1 LAVCSHDVT
10 AYPGI
15 MRGRTGRVRDAYPVE
30 YERGAHV
37 TQSKPV
43 ALWAVPRS
51 ISTAFERVFVERD
64 DFEVLHEPFSAS
76 YYYGEDR
83 PSDRFADAEPKADYS
98 YERVLEDVFRPRE
111 QRVFLKDMAYHAKK
125 VLSPEFASRFV
136 NTFIVRDPKYV
147 LVSLYKMWPDFTLE
161 ETGYEDLYRL
171 FRYATDAGEDVA
183 VVDAMTFSENPA
195 GVLAAYCE
203 HLEVPFT
210 AGSLTWESGEVSE
223 WDDWEGW
230 HEDAESSTGIEPA
243 ERRDPELPEE
253 LEAAYE
259 HCLPY
264 YYELAA
270 HAIPSVARRSAVGR
284 MEDNREKILLRTE
297 TAIAPHGGDLVDRVV
312 PEEERR
318 ERSMEAAELQKVP
331 LSARALSDLQMIST
345 GVFSPL
351 EGFML
356 RAEYEGVVE
365 DMRLDGGL
373 AWSLPVILST
383 DEKKA
388 SELSE
393 NALIALVDGTG
404 EPVATMVLRE
414 LYGYDK
420 EREARMVYRTTDADH
435 PGVAA
440 LYRQGDVLLG
450 GEVELLRRPDE
461 GRFPRY
467 YYTPAQLRASFAE
480 KGWKRIVGFQTRNP
494 VHRAH
499 EYIQKSALESVD
511 GLLLNPL
518 VGETKSDDIP
528 ADVRMRSYEVIL
540 DRYYPEDRTMLAV
553 FPAAMR
559 YAGPREAIFH
569 AICRKNYGCS
579 HFIVGRDHAG
589 VGSYYGTYDAQHIF
603 EEFESEELGITP
615 LFFEHAFFCTECEG
629 MGSSK
634 TCPHDP
640 DSHVFLSGTKVR
652 ELLSKGEY
660 PPPEFS
666 RPEVIE
672 VLMEGQRTHS
682 G

>member
-1 LAVCSHDVT
+1 MLMWCFGPATCLEKPRR
-10 AYPGI
+10 PG
-15 MRGRTGRVRDAYPVE
+15 GPPVE
-30 YERGAHV
+30 YERKALV
-37 TQSKPV
+37 TKNKPV

-83 PSDRFADAEPKADYS
+83 LSDRYADAEPKAEYG
-98 YERVLEDVFRPRE
+98 YERVAEDVFRPRE
-111 QRVFLKDMAYHAKK
+111 ERVFLKDMAYHAKK
-125 VLSPEFASRFV
+125 LLSPEFASRFV

-147 LVSLYKMWPDFTLE
+147 LMSLYKMWPDFTLE
-161 ETGYEDLYRL
+161 ETGYEDLYRM
-171 FRYATDAGEDVA
+171 FRYATDAGEEVA
-183 VVDAMTFSENPA
+183 VVDAMTFTENPA

-210 AGSLTWESGEVSE
+210 AGSLTWESRDVKR
-223 WDDWEGW
+223 WDKWEGW
-230 HEDAESSTGIEPA
+230 HADAEESTGIKPA
-243 ERRDPELPEE
+243 TRRDPELPAE
-253 LEAAYE
+253 LEEAYE
-259 HCLPY
+259 YCLPY

-270 HAIPSVARRSAVGR
+270 HAIPSVARRPGQAGER
-284 MEDNREKILLRTE
+284 NNRREEKILLQTE
-297 TAIAPHGGDLVDRVV
+297 TQIAPHGGELIDRVV
-312 PEEERR
+312 PEDERR
-318 ERSMEAAELQKVP
+318 ERAMEAAGLPRVP
-331 LSARALSDLQMIST
+331 LGPRTLSDLQMIST

-356 RAEYEGVVE
+356 RDEYESVVE
-365 DMRLDGGL
+365 DMRLGNGL
-373 AWSLPVILST
+373 AWSLPITLSV
-383 DEKKA
+383 DA
-388 SELSE
+388 DRADELSE
-393 NALIALVDGTG
+393 GSEIALVDGTG

-414 LYGYDK
+414 KYGFDK
-420 EREARMVYRTTDADH
+420 EREARLVYRTTDADH

-440 LYRQGDVLLG
+440 IHRRGDVLLG
-450 GEVELLRRPDE
+450 GEVELLRTPDE

-467 YYTPAQLRASFAE
+467 YYTPAQLRRAFAE

-499 EYIQKSALESVD
+499 EYIQKSALETVD

-603 EEFESEELGITP
+603 EEFEPEELGITP
-615 LFFEHAFFCTECEG
+615 LFFEHAFFCKECQG

-652 ELLSKGEY
+652 EMLSRGEY

-672 VLMEGQRTHS
+672 VLMEGQRVES
-682 G
+682 R

>member
-1 LAVCSHDVT
+1 MLLGCFGPATCLEE
-10 AYPGI
+10 
-15 MRGRTGRVRDAYPVE
+15 GRRPNAHPVE
-30 YERGAHV
+30 YERKAHV
-37 TQSKPV
+37 REEKPV

-83 PSDRFADAEPKADYS
+83 LSDRYADAEPKAEYDF
-98 YERVLEDVFRPRE
+98 EKVAEDVFRPRE
-111 QRVFLKDMAYHAKK
+111 ERVFLKDMAYHAKK
-125 VLSPEFASRFV
+125 LLSPEFASRFV

-147 LVSLYKMWPDFTLE
+147 LMSLYKMWPDFTLE
-161 ETGYEDLYRL
+161 ETGYEDLYRM

-210 AGSLTWESGEVSE
+210 AGSLTWESRDVKR
-223 WDDWEGW
+223 WDNWEGW
-230 HEDAESSTGIEPA
+230 HADAEESTGIKPA
-243 ERRDPELPEE
+243 TRRDPELPEE
-253 LEAAYE
+253 LREAYE
-259 HCLPY
+259 YCLPY

-270 HAIPSVARRSAVGR
+270 HAIPSVARHSGR
-284 MEDNREKILLRTE
+284 ARVSQENGKRERILLDTE
-297 TAIAPHGGDLVDRVV
+297 TQIAPHGGELVDRVV
-312 PEEERR
+312 PEDERR
-318 ERSMEAAELQKVP
+318 ERAMEAAELPRVP
-331 LSARALSDLQMIST
+331 LGPRTLSDLQMIST

-356 RAEYEGVVE
+356 RDEYESVVE
-365 DMRLDGGL
+365 DMRLGSGL
-373 AWSLPVILST
+373 AWSLPITLSVEQ
-383 DEKKA
+383 DKA
-388 SELSE
+388 NELSE
-393 NALIALVDGTG
+393 GSEIALVDGTG
-404 EPVATMVLRE
+404 EAVATMVLRE
-414 LYGYDK
+414 KYGFDK
-420 EREARMVYRTTDADH
+420 EREARLVYRTTDSDH

-440 LYRQGDVLLG
+440 IHRRGDVLLG
-450 GEVELLRRPDE
+450 GEVELLRTPDE

-467 YYTPAQLRASFAE
+467 YFTPAQLRRAFAE

-499 EYIQKSALESVD
+499 EYIQKSALETVD

-540 DRYYPEDRTMLAV
+540 DKYYPEDRTMLAV

-603 EEFESEELGITP
+603 EEFEPEELGITP
-615 LFFEHAFFCTECEG
+615 LFFEHAFFCTDCGG

-652 ELLSKGEY
+652 EMLSRGEY

-672 VLMEGQRTHS
+672 VLMEGQRVES
-682 G
+682 R

>member
-1 LAVCSHDVT
+1 
-10 AYPGI
+10 
-15 MRGRTGRVRDAYPVE
+15 M
-30 YERGAHV
+30 
-37 TQSKPV
+37 
-43 ALWAVPRS
+43 
-51 ISTAFERVFVERD
+51 ERD
-64 DFEVLHEPFSAS
+64 DFEVLHEPFSAA

-83 PSDRFADAEPKADYS
+83 VSDRFADAEPKAGTS
-98 YERVLEDVFRPRE
+98 FERVAEDVFSVRE
-111 QRVFLKDMAYHAKK
+111 QRVFLKDMAYHAKML
-125 VLSPEFASRFV
+125 LSPEFASRFV

-147 LVSLYKMWPDFTLE
+147 LMSLYKMWPDFTLE
-161 ETGYEDLYRL
+161 ETGYEDLYKM
-171 FRYATDAGEDVA
+171 FKYATDAGEDVA

-210 AGSLTWESGEVSE
+210 AGSLTWESRDVKR
-223 WDDWEGW
+223 WDNWEGW
-230 HEDAESSTGIEPA
+230 HADAQESTGIKPA
-243 ERRDPELPEE
+243 TRKDPELPAE
-253 LEAAYE
+253 LEDAYE
-259 HCLPY
+259 YCLPY

-270 HAIPSVARRSAVGR
+270 HAIPSVSRPSASAGR
-284 MEDNREKILLRTE
+284 KNGKEERILLRTE
-297 TAIAPHGGDLVDRVV
+297 SQIAPHGGELIDRVV
-312 PEEERR
+312 PEDERR
-318 ERSMEAAELQKVP
+318 ERAMEAAGLPRVP
-331 LSARALSDLQMIST
+331 LGPRTLSDLQMIST

-356 RAEYEGVVE
+356 RDEYESVVE
-365 DMRLDGGL
+365 DMRLGSGL
-373 AWSLPVILST
+373 AWSLPITLSANE
-383 DEKKA
+383 EKA
-388 SELSE
+388 GELSE
-393 NALIALVDGTG
+393 GSEIALVDGTG

-414 LYGYDK
+414 KYRFDK
-420 EREARMVYRTTDADH
+420 EREASLVYRTTDLDH

-440 LYRQGDVLLG
+440 INRRGDVLLG
-450 GEVELLRRPDE
+450 GEVELLRTPDE

-467 YYTPAQLRASFAE
+467 YYTPAQLRRAFAE

-499 EYIQKSALESVD
+499 EYIQKSALETVD

-540 DRYYPEDRTMLAV
+540 ERYYPEDRTMLAV

-559 YAGPREAIFH
+559 YAGPREAVFH

-603 EEFESEELGITP
+603 DEFEPEELGITP
-615 LFFEHAFFCTECEG
+615 LFFEHAFFCTECGG

-652 ELLSKGEY
+652 EMLSKGEY

-672 VLMEGQRTHS
+672 VLMEGQRVES
-682 G
+682 K

>member
-297 TAIAPHGGDLVDRVV
+297 TAIAPHGGELIGRVV

-331 LSARALSDLQMIST
+331 LSPRALSDLQMIST

-351 EGFML
+351 EGFMT
-356 RAEYEGVVE
+356 RDEYESVVE
-365 DMRLDGGL
+365 DMRLRDGL
-373 AWSLPVILST
+373 AWSLPVTVSV
-383 DEKKA
+383 DEGQA
-388 SELSE
+388 RELSE
-393 NALIALVDGTG
+393 NSEIALVDGTG